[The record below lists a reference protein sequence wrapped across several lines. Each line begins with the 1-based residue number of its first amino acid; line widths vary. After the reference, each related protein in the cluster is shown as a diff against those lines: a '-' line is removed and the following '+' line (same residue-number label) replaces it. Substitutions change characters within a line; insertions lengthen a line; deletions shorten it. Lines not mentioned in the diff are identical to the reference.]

1 MTDPITD
8 MINRIKNA
16 QAVNHLTVEV
26 PFSEFKHEIAKIL
39 EAEGLIKKVEK
50 KGKVPKKVMEIAL
63 KYHKSGIGDR
73 TLAPAISGFRRISK
87 PGQKLYVSN
96 KGIKRVRD
104 GYGIS
109 IISTSKGLLV
119 NKEAKKQKVG
129 GEIICEVW

>member
-16 QAVNHLTVEV
+16 QAVYHQTVEV
-26 PFSEFKHEIAKIL
+26 PFSELKHEIAKIL
-39 EAEGLIKKVEK
+39 EAEGFIKKVEK
-50 KGKVPKKVMEIAL
+50 KGKIPKKVMEIAL
-63 KYHKSGIGDR
+63 KYSKSEAGKLM
-73 TLAPAISGFRRISK
+73 TPAITGVRRISK
-87 PGQKLYVSN
+87 PGQKLYFSC
-96 KGIKRVRD
+96 KDIKRVRE

-109 IISTSKGLLV
+109 IISTSKGLLT